1 MSLLTLS
8 RSMLA
13 ARARVVMLASVF
25 GLAACGGDGGKTPT
39 QPPPPPPVQPV
50 VPAPVPGSLNL
61 RLVTPNPDDGAIM
74 LDITGPAPAAALTS
88 PVQGLVVHAR
98 ANGNTSRVAVFGA
111 LASGALLRF
120 SVPDVNAAP
129 QFSAQVIEVSDRGSV
144 LRTNVTA
151 YQVTIVP

>member
-1 MSLLTLS
+1 MSLLMLS

-13 ARARVVMLASVF
+13 ARARLVTLASVF
-25 GLAACGGDGGKTPT
+25 GLAACGGDGGKAPT

-50 VPAPVPGSLNL
+50 VPAPVPGSLTV

-74 LDITGPAPAAALTS
+74 LDITGPAPAAELTS

-120 SVPDVNAAP
+120 SVPDVNAAQ
-129 QFSAQVIEVSDRGSV
+129 QFSAQVIEVSDRGST

-151 YQVTIVP
+151 YQATIVP